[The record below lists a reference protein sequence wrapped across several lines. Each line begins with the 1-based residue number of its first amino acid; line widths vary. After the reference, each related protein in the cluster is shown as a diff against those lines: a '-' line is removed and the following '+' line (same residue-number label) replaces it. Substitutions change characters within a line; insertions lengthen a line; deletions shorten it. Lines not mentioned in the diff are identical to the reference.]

1 MGLSRAYA
9 ARDQAGNGEPS
20 CAAKPG
26 DLLAAF
32 ACGAVLLGRLAIGLL
47 ADAIS
52 TRLSFFVIGI
62 SAGPRELRRL
72 PQAGRH
78 RRRTRRGRFSAY
90 DRIFKGAYLIGI
102 ETAAFPEFAKKPS
115 TNNMVG
121 KGRESIENRSLA
133 KNDTVA
139 WIGSDD
145 PAC

>member
-9 ARDQAGNGEPS
+9 ARDQAGNGGPS
-20 CAAKPG
+20 CAAKPS

-102 ETAAFPEFAKKPS
+102 ETAAFPEARSHRLTIWLEKG
-115 TNNMVG
+115 G
-121 KGRESIENRSLA
+121 KASRTA
-133 KNDTVA
+133 A
-139 WIGSDD
+139 WQKTILWLG
-145 PAC
+145 